1 MVDLMMP
8 IVVAAMAFA
17 LVALLVIGQWR
28 RQSLRERIVARAR
41 RRDGRSQPHAQR

>member
-1 MVDLMMP
+1 MVQ

-17 LVALLVIGQWR
+17 MAALLVIGQWR

-41 RRDGRSQPHAQR
+41 RRDGRARTHAQR